1 MKNPHLSDDE
11 FLAGFEAATLTKFH
25 HADHIRAAWIYLR
38 RLPSPQAAERMAGSL
53 RHFAAVKG
61 THQKYHETITHAWML
76 LIADAFEQDRQATDF
91 NAFTAA
97 HPELLDIHTLGR
109 FYSSQ
114 SLATSS
120 ARTSFVPPDLSPLSC
135 SRHKPQH

>member
-1 MKNPHLSDDE
+1 MRNALLSDNE
-11 FLAGFEAATLTKFH
+11 FLAGFEAATLTGFH

-38 RLPSPQAAERMAGSL
+38 RLPFPQATERMAQSL
-53 RHFAAVKG
+53 RHFAASKS

-76 LIADAFEQDRQATDF
+76 LVADGFEQDRQVTDF

-97 HPELLDIHTLGR
+97 HPELLDIHTLDR
-109 FYSSQ
+109 FDSSQ
-114 SLATSS
+114 SLATHA
-120 ARTSFVPPDLSPLSC
+120 ARASFVPPDLSPLSG